1 MFSSPYSSSAIAN
14 EFIQLGM
21 NENIELPHLKLQA
34 LLYYA
39 QGWYLA
45 LKDKPLIEENICAY
59 KWGPGIRNVY
69 IQTHSYKNNSIV
81 TLLHTLSCRI
91 DRGTVHGFLTIPTN
105 IQEEDKLFMKKIWD
119 THKNYSHIQLCN
131 STHAPNEPWSLINL
145 YYGLEQEPTIPNSLI
160 RDSFKQKI
168 KVS

>member
-1 MFSSPYSSSAIAN
+1 MLPSPYSASAIAN

-21 NENIELPHLKLQA
+21 NDNIELPHLKLQA

-45 LKDKPLIEENICAY
+45 LKDKSLIEENICAY
-59 KWGPGIRNVY
+59 KWGPRIRNVY

-81 TLLHTLSCRI
+81 TFLHTLSCRI
-91 DRGTVHGFLTIPTN
+91 DKGMTYGFLTIPTH
-105 IQEEDKLFMKKIWD
+105 IEEEDKLFIKKIWD
-119 THKNYSHIQLCN
+119 THKHFTSIQLCN
-131 STHAPNEPWSLINL
+131 STHAPNEPWSIMNL
-145 YYGLEQEPTIPNSLI
+145 YYDLEQEPTIPNSLI
-160 RDSFKQKI
+160 KDCFKQKI